1 MRAIIMVLMLAI
13 APSFSAA
20 QDIERRIT
28 VTGIG
33 EVYVA
38 PDMATISL
46 GVSSFHEKASDAMR
60 INSTAMNK
68 IFTHLKTANIE
79 PRDIQTTQLSLN
91 PRWDRRNNS
100 NTQPR
105 IIGYEALN
113 TLTVRVRE
121 LESVGTVLDVLT
133 KAGANRINHISF
145 DVQKPRPHKDEARKN
160 AVADARV
167 KAELYAQAA
176 GVELGKVIYI
186 NENGGN
192 PQPRTMARM
201 EMAMASDAVPVAAG
215 ELGLRSTVTIVFE
228 IK

>member
-1 MRAIIMVLMLAI
+1 MRTAIMVLVMAI
-13 APSFSAA
+13 APNFSTA

-46 GVSSFHEKASDAMR
+46 GVGSFHEKASDAMR

-68 IFTHLKTANIE
+68 IFAHLKAADIE
-79 PRDIQTTQLSLN
+79 PRDIQTAQLSLN
-91 PRWDRRNNS
+91 PRWDQRNS
-100 NTQPR
+100 NNASPH

-113 TLTVRVRE
+113 TLTVRVRN
-121 LESVGTVLDVLT
+121 LGAVGTILDVLT
-133 KAGANRINHISF
+133 KTGANRINHINF
-145 DVQKPRPHKDEARKN
+145 GIQKPRPHKDEARKN
-160 AVADARV
+160 AVTDARA

-176 GVELGKVIYI
+176 GVELGKVVYI

-192 PQPRTMARM
+192 PQPRAMARM

-215 ELGLRSTVTIVFE
+215 ELGLQSTVTIVFE

>member
-1 MRAIIMVLMLAI
+1 MRAVIMVLLLVI

-79 PRDIQTTQLSLN
+79 SRDIQTAQLSLN

-100 NTQPR
+100 NTQPH
-105 IIGYEALN
+105 IIGYEALS
-113 TLTVRVRE
+113 TLTVRVRD
-121 LESVGTVLDVLT
+121 LGSVGTILDVLT
-133 KAGANRINHISF
+133 KTGANRINHISF
-145 DVQKPRPHKDEARKN
+145 GIQKPRPHKDEARNN
-160 AVADARV
+160 AVKDARA
-167 KAELYAQAA
+167 KAELYTKAA
-176 GVELGKVIYI
+176 GVELGQVIYI

-201 EMAMASDAVPVAAG
+201 ENAMVSDAVPVAAG

>member
-1 MRAIIMVLMLAI
+1 MVLVLVI

-46 GVSSFHEKASDAMR
+46 GVSSFHEKASDAIR

-68 IFTHLKTANIE
+68 IFAHLKTTDIE
-79 PRDIQTTQLSLN
+79 PRDIQTAQLSLN

-100 NTQPR
+100 NTQPH
-105 IIGYEALN
+105 IIGYEALS
-113 TLTVRVRE
+113 TLTVRVRD
-121 LESVGTVLDVLT
+121 LGSVGTILDVLT
-133 KAGANRINHISF
+133 KTGANRINHISF
-145 DVQKPRPHKDEARKN
+145 GIQKPRPHKDEARKN
-160 AVADARV
+160 AVKDARA
-167 KAELYAQAA
+167 KAVHYAQAA
-176 GVELGKVIYI
+176 GVELGQVIYI

-201 EMAMASDAVPVAAG
+201 EMAMVTDAVPVAAG